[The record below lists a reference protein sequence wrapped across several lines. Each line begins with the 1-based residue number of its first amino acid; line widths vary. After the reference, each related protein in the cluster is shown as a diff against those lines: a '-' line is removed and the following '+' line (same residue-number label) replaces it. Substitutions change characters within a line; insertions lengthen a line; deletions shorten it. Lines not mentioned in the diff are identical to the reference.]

1 MASNTGDA
9 PAAADGAAAA
19 ELQINVKTSTGSKFT
34 IGVGDMAETVAAF
47 KERLSG
53 PSSIPAGQ
61 QRLIYRG
68 HVLKDTQTL
77 GEIKEAK
84 GLEDGHTMH
93 LVRGVAPKPAA
104 STPSSGAPAAAATT
118 AARGSG
124 APAGARPA
132 APPAAGA
139 PPPGGMADPFG
150 LLGTGGFGGGGF
162 GAPPGGAGGGGGMPG
177 AGGQVPS
184 NMADMQRQMMQNPGA
199 MQQMMNSPMM
209 QSLLE
214 NPELLRTLMMANP
227 QVRELM
233 ERNPELAGVLNDPA
247 TMRQTMQAARN
258 PDLMNEMVR
267 NTDRQ
272 MANIEAMPGGF
283 DALRRMYENVQA
295 PLMDATA
302 GDRKSVV

>member
-1 MASNTGDA
+1 
-9 PAAADGAAAA
+9 
-19 ELQINVKTSTGSKFT
+19 
-34 IGVGDMAETVAAF
+34 
-47 KERLSG
+47 
-53 PSSIPAGQ
+53 
-61 QRLIYRG
+61 
-68 HVLKDTQTL
+68 
-77 GEIKEAK
+77 
-84 GLEDGHTMH
+84 
-93 LVRGVAPKPAA
+93 
-104 STPSSGAPAAAATT
+104 
-118 AARGSG
+118 
-124 APAGARPA
+124 
-132 APPAAGA
+132 
-139 PPPGGMADPFG
+139 MADPFG

-295 PLMDATA
+295 PLMDATTPLLWRWEA
-302 GDRKSVV
+302 RSAVAFCRCGWVGAPSGLFCRRSRGRSIACPRPRRCFVLFCFCLPPSVPFFSPGGFLFT